1 MWSPLADLS
10 SSENLTASQKLPFP
24 TGVESKVKTTNSQD
38 SFYATYDDY
47 IRNLF
52 ETETETVERD
62 GFQYEEEI
70 TDDKGRPILQ
80 LKAPTPENL
89 ELLAEFIEQIN
100 QTGFTFKGK
109 QNSKGNW
116 IPTDEAI
123 AEWENNNYVLKDL
136 GFKTV
141 EDAYEAVE
149 QIKDIIN
156 SHNLYIRTAPARTR
170 EQMAKNK
177 CQYEMYQI
185 CSTASNLVE
194 LMVGLDVATSVLKD
208 PKTGAV
214 ALSPYNG
221 DDKHSAPGNYF
232 TINQSCQ
239 EGQVG
244 KDCVGI
250 GAVSIK
256 VNSTT
261 QYYADKIL
269 WKGTAEDKQR
279 LILPKVDEWGNRND
293 KKGDNCYVLGGVPRY
308 GLYNLYDKNSEN
320 GTSNNSVEIIKLLD
334 SIQTEDDITPNVA
347 LNLAAMLSVNKCGGL
362 FNYRKI
368 LLIAK
373 KSHAL
378 NQQPL
383 MVQRLSR
390 NRVHSSEWKWRS
402 SLQSMIQSNLYG
414 DIKQFNKRNK
424 CNEFIGI

>member
-1 MWSPLADLS
+1 
-10 SSENLTASQKLPFP
+10 
-24 TGVESKVKTTNSQD
+24 
-38 SFYATYDDY
+38 
-47 IRNLF
+47 
-52 ETETETVERD
+52 
-62 GFQYEEEI
+62 
-70 TDDKGRPILQ
+70 
-80 LKAPTPENL
+80 
-89 ELLAEFIEQIN
+89 
-100 QTGFTFKGK
+100 
-109 QNSKGNW
+109 
-116 IPTDEAI
+116 
-123 AEWENNNYVLKDL
+123 
-136 GFKTV
+136 
-141 EDAYEAVE
+141 
-149 QIKDIIN
+149 
-156 SHNLYIRTAPARTR
+156 
-170 EQMAKNK
+170 MAKNK

-293 KKGDNCYVLGGVPRY
+293 KKGNNYYTLGRVPRY
-308 GLYNLYDKNSEN
+308 GLYNLYDKNAELLDEVDLVTRDGRTVKISKDNPEELIN
-320 GTSNNSVEIIKLLD
+320 IIASNNIP
-334 SIQTEDDITPNVA
+334 DDITPNVS
-347 LNLAAMLSVNKCGGL
+347 LSLAAMLSVNKRGGL

-373 KSHAL
+373 KSHVL
-378 NQQPL
+378 N
-383 MVQRLSR
+383 
-390 NRVHSSEWKWRS
+390 
-402 SLQSMIQSNLYG
+402 
-414 DIKQFNKRNK
+414 
-424 CNEFIGI
+424 